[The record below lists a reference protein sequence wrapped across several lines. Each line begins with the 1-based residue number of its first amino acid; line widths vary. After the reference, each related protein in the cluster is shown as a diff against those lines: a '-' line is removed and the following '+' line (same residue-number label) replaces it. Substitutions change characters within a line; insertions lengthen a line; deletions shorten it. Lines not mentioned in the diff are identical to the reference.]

1 MGTDLTFRPG
11 EREKLKQREQATA
24 NQARAV
30 FGLKLR
36 EVLSDRNGRDILRYV
51 LRLVAPG
58 RTELAPVASV
68 FNSNAM
74 TMAEQDGEMT
84 PIRKLW
90 ETLGELARSER
101 SVMEQEDHD
110 ERSTVHTN

>member
-1 MGTDLTFRPG
+1 MGTDLTFQPG
-11 EREKLKQREQATA
+11 KREQLKQREQATA
-24 NQARAV
+24 TQSRAV

-36 EVLSDRNGRDILRYV
+36 AVLSDRNGRDVIRHV

-68 FNSNAM
+68 FNPNAM
-74 TMAEQDGEMT
+74 TMAATDGELT

-90 ETLGELARSER
+90 ETLGELARAER

-110 ERSTVHTN
+110 DRSTVHTN